1 MYIDLFI
8 IQNLIYDYLILNGVA
23 ILTDEKMKL
32 SRVILGLGSSL
43 ILSMVLFMMDFTSL
57 IGLVPLLIL
66 MVVFPNQKM
75 KSLMTKVLY
84 FYCLSFIL
92 SGGIYTLSHFI
103 KFDLTII
110 PYILILIVL
119 SFLITLVY
127 ILKVRWLNDQQLID
141 QFIYGVR
148 IFCGPVEIKGS
159 GFVDTGNHLI
169 DHKTGLPIMMV
180 PKEMICHETVEEFLD
195 RYRLL
200 SWYAN
205 YSVINSDDQQIL
217 VFKPTLLLINNKVIG
232 NVLVGVVENQFHEYD
247 FLLQP
252 SIVKSI

>member
-23 ILTDEKMKL
+23 ILTDEKMRL
-32 SRVILGLGSSL
+32 SRVILALVGSL
-43 ILSMVLFMMDFTSL
+43 ILSMFLFMMDVTGL

-66 MVVFPNQKM
+66 MVVFPKQKM
-75 KSLMTKVLY
+75 KHLMTKVLY

-110 PYILILIVL
+110 PYISILIVL
-119 SFLITLVY
+119 SFVITIIY
-127 ILKVRWLNDQQLID
+127 ILKMRWLNDQQLIN

-148 IFCGPVEIKGS
+148 IFCGPIEIKGS
-159 GFVDTGNHLI
+159 GFVDTGNHLV
-169 DHKTGLPIMMV
+169 DSKTGLPIMMV
-180 PKEMICHETVEEFLD
+180 PKEMICNENMEEFLG
-195 RYRLL
+195 RYRLS

-205 YSVINSDDQQIL
+205 YSVINSIQQQLL
-217 VFKPTLLLINNKVIG
+217 VFKPTLLLINNQMVG
-232 NVLVGVVENQFHEYD
+232 NVLIGVVESQFHEYD

-252 SIVKSI
+252 SIVRSI